1 MYLKIFN
8 AIAFPKCALILLRC
22 QNPQRDQQ
30 HQSDEE
36 TICVHWGVCLMDELR
51 SVYFLP
57 FVLTRSIEISGGEVV
72 VKLKKTFGHK

>member
-1 MYLKIFN
+1 MIFVCEFGLNHGYFMLTHNCLLDVSLFLEQKCN

-36 TICVHWGVCLMDELR
+36 TICVNWGDLFD
-51 SVYFLP
+51 
-57 FVLTRSIEISGGEVV
+57 G
-72 VKLKKTFGHK
+72 